1 MHMRPKHLLT
11 SFTVVTCLAFA
22 AGPGWPAPI
31 HPGASTTSGA
41 REKAPEL
48 EGFEPITRLGGVHF
62 DFDKSNIRPADA
74 RILDR
79 DVQWLKAN
87 SDVKVAIDG
96 GADQRG
102 SMAYNQK
109 LSERRARAVRDYL
122 VTRGIAPD
130 RIIEVG
136 SGERLLACRG
146 AGAPCWQK
154 NRRADFLV
162 KNTDKQSP

>member
-1 MHMRPKHLLT
+1 MRPKHLLT
-11 SFTVVTCLAFA
+11 SFTVVTCLALA
-22 AGPGWPAPI
+22 AAPGWSTPT
-31 HPGASTTSGA
+31 HPGASTTGGP

-48 EGFEPITRLGGVHF
+48 DGFEPITWLGGVHF
-62 DFDKSNIRPADA
+62 DFDKSTIRPADA

-79 DVQWLKAN
+79 DVKWLKAN

-102 SMAYNQK
+102 STAYNQK

-122 VTRGIAPD
+122 VARGIAAD
-130 RIIEVG
+130 RIVEVG
-136 SGERLLACRG
+136 YGEKVLACRG

-154 NRRADFLV
+154 NRRADLLV
-162 KNTDKQSP
+162 KSTDKQSP

>member
-1 MHMRPKHLLT
+1 MKPNILLT

-22 AGPGWPAPI
+22 AGPGWPAPT
-31 HPGASTTSGA
+31 HPGASTTSGP

-48 EGFEPITRLGGVHF
+48 EGFEPITWLGGVHF

-96 GADQRG
+96 GADPRG

-122 VTRGIAPD
+122 VARGIAPD

-136 SGERLLACRG
+136 YGEKVLACRG
-146 AGAPCWQK
+146 ASAPCWQK

-162 KNTDKQSP
+162 KSTDKQSP

>member
-1 MHMRPKHLLT
+1 MKPNILLT

-22 AGPGWPAPI
+22 AGPGWPAPT

-96 GADQRG
+96 AP
-102 SMAYNQK
+102 
-109 LSERRARAVRDYL
+109 
-122 VTRGIAPD
+122 TRGARWPTT
-130 RIIEVG
+130 RSSVNG
-136 SGERLLACRG
+136 VPAR
-146 AGAPCWQK
+146 
-154 NRRADFLV
+154 
-162 KNTDKQSP
+162 